1 MVRQSPE
8 TRTLPFFYCL
18 TRPKIIINT
27 EYFLIAGDPPE
38 SSGYRMSKVASCV
51 DLLPHHKE
59 VNSMKKYK
67 LSGPTDDPTEV
78 IRLLFPQ
85 DRKYNSNVSLFYRN
99 GETMNYLDKV
109 HPADLANAI
118 SECSF
123 YDGLDYYIAANTF
136 VKNYGRTQATL
147 FSLNNIVIDID
158 MHTIDQLLK
167 SNKTDKI
174 DLPEGYVDLVE
185 EDNLYDDLRP
195 QLDKTDELCQEL
207 YWRLQ
212 RDLFCDIPPNV
223 VHMTGR
229 GIQFWWHL
237 EETSKQLLWLYQQV
251 CDKLLLL
258 LDNFLH
264 DNPDLQNVVQVDS
277 VASKNA
283 AGLFRLF
290 GTYNTKVKSQSR
302 YEIIHHNSYM
312 LNGLKVVLDEILES
326 KEVNQAKEHHPKT
339 NNRRKNTNTRR
350 KSNDAKKPRP
360 RTAQYKRMWI
370 IDKVVEG
377 RADHVTT
384 RNKTMFLAS
393 QNARMIMPTED
404 WHQYCTELNQKFSTP
419 LPSIEKYLN
428 EKKQY
433 LFTDSVFCDYL
444 GITIEKF
451 QELSKEYYATHR
463 NDARKVRVQERKAE
477 KEQRYQECQRL
488 RNEGY
493 SVAKIHEITNVSIN
507 SIKRHTTAPQR
518 KQTAVI
524 SQAS

>member
-67 LSGPTDDPTEV
+67 LSGLTDDPTEV

-118 SECSF
+118 SEYAF

-136 VKNYGRTQATL
+136 VKNFGRTQATL

-167 SNKTDKI
+167 SNNTDKI

-302 YEIIHHNSYM
+302 YEIIHRNSYT

-326 KEVNQAKEHHPKT
+326 KEVNQAQEHHPKT
-339 NNRRKNTNTRR
+339 NNRRKNTNTQP
-350 KSNDAKKPRP
+350 KSKDTKKPRP
-360 RTAQYKRMWI
+360 RTAQLKRKWI
-370 IDKVVEG
+370 IEQFI
-377 RADHVTT
+377 AEQTDHVGM
-384 RNKTMFLAS
+384 RNNILYAAFHNIHLITSLEEA
-393 QNARMIMPTED
+393 Q
-404 WHQYCTELNQKFSTP
+404 QYCLDLNQRFSEP
-419 LPSIEKYLN
+419 LPSIDYIIKHP
-428 EKKQY
+428 KSMPFKD
-433 LFTDSVFCDYL
+433 TTFCDLL
-444 GITIEKF
+444 GITKDQF
-451 QELSKEYYATHR
+451 DAYSVTYYATHR
-463 NDARKVRVQERKAE
+463 NDARRLKTQERKIE
-477 KEQRYQECQRL
+477 KDQRYTECQRL
-488 RNEGY
+488 RDQGY
-493 SVAKIHEITNVSIN
+493 SLRHISQITGISLSSV
-507 SIKRHTTAPQR
+507 KRHT
-518 KQTAVI
+518 V
-524 SQAS
+524 ASVNN